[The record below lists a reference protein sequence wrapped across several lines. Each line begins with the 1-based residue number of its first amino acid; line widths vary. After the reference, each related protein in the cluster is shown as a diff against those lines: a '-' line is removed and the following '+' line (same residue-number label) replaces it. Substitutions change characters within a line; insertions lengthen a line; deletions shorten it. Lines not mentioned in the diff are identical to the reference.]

1 MRMIGHVDSDLRLP
15 SCVSV
20 SASLIWRWYS
30 SSYVTGGKHP
40 NKQQKVEQGDCIE
53 RMAENERQ
61 VYREVLSLFRLLGRF
76 AKPGLPVSAGSKVLT
91 GGKADSEPDKA
102 GNRLCR

>member
-61 VYREVLSLFRLLGRF
+61 VYREVRLDSAWSTQIVPDHHARLLRF
-76 AKPGLPVSAGSKVLT
+76 HRSLPAALSYAKS
-91 GGKADSEPDKA
+91 
-102 GNRLCR
+102 